1 MQDQVMKFDPATGAP
16 QPYPSHAEQW
26 RRWFGLDCAWLF
38 NPWSGD
44 RRNAFDVGSDLNGRL
59 IVAPETLGNDMG
71 VAARLQNTANDKGE
85 QTPACGRSARTPG
98 CAAGGDE

>member
-59 IVAPETLGNDMG
+59 IVAPETLYRASVAGQDDLVALLTAG
-71 VAARLQNTANDKGE
+71 VTVETA
-85 QTPACGRSARTPG
+85 
-98 CAAGGDE
+98 GDEPEAV